1 MLNIYDEIAGP
12 AKIIRT
18 TVTPSSASW
27 PGGGDGVHVADGQL
41 FVNGKLLPEPYLEL
55 GTAETAV
62 CVFR

>member
-1 MLNIYDEIAGP
+1 MA
-12 AKIIRT
+12 R
-18 TVTPSSASW
+18 
-27 PGGGDGVHVADGQL
+27 GGDGVYVADGQL